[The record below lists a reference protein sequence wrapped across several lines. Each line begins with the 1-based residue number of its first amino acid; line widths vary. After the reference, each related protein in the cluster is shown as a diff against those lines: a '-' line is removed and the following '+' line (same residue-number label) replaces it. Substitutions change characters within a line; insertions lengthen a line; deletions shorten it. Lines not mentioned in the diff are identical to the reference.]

1 MRHYILVFLL
11 VPLLLMGQQSDSTS
25 LKKGRLALVASGAI
39 SVLGGSYIY
48 VKKSWWS
55 DAATDFHFDD
65 GTDFRYALN
74 VDKGG
79 HFFGGILVA
88 DLFHGSLKWAGLK
101 EKQAYLYGGVMGSFV
116 QLGIEMKD
124 AYAPYWGFSVWDFG
138 SGTIGAFV
146 PYAERYWEPMKYIDF
161 KISYYKRSNH
171 YWNLGIEQKP
181 YAPPHPY
188 AYQDDYINQT
198 YWLSFFPFRERNN
211 PLGISVGFGL
221 DDTQYLDATNT
232 KRGGNNE
239 FYVALDLDWHLLLK
253 KWDTPVGKKV
263 KHWLNYIK
271 FPAPTIRFSPTT
283 EFHPFFI

>member
-1 MRHYILVFLL
+1 MRYYILVFL
-11 VPLLLMGQQSDSTS
+11 VAPLLLMGQQTDSTS
-25 LKKGRLALVASGAI
+25 VKKGRLALVASGAI

-48 VKKSWWS
+48 VQKSWWS

-88 DLFHGSLKWAGLK
+88 DLFQGSLQWAGLK

-138 SGTIGAFV
+138 AGTIGAFV

-171 YWNLGIEQKP
+171 YWDLGIEQKP
-181 YAPPHPY
+181 YAPPHPH

-198 YWLSFFPFRERNN
+198 YWLSFFPFRERNM
-211 PLGISVGFGL
+211 PLGISFGFGL

-239 FYVALDLDWHLLLK
+239 FYVALDLDWHQILK
-253 KWDTPVGKKV
+253 KWDTPAGKKV

-271 FPAPTIRFSPTT
+271 LPAPTIRFSPTT
-283 EFHPFFI
+283 EFHPFFM